1 MTSSTSIKYKLF
13 FASGD
18 MITVF
23 SRDESI
29 KEIETRAN
37 LLQDFATQVIEY
49 SGNETTTYKPAYSAK
64 LHWTEFTEKGKN
76 YSL

>member
-1 MTSSTSIKYKLF
+1 MTYSTNIKFKLF

-23 SRDESI
+23 SRDEAL
-29 KEIETRAN
+29 KEIEVRLNT
-37 LLQDFATQVIEY
+37 LQDLATQVIEY
-49 SGNETTTYKPAYSAK
+49 VGGESITYKPAY
-64 LHWTEFTEKGKN
+64 LVQLNWTEYTEEGKT